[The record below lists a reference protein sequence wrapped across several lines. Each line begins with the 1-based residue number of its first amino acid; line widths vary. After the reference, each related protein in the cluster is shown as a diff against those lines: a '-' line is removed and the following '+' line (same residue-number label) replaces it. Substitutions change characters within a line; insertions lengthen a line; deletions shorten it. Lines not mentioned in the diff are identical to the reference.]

1 MAYTKIVHVHH
12 GGRVV
17 SSSCGVEFVE
27 MTSKVL
33 FFPHSPTLRELVVKI
48 ETVLGWLGTDVG
60 LQGRYDAGGCRS
72 YTQMI
77 PIRDNE
83 GWELYKELVDNS
95 EVKSIV
101 VVAVKVDI
109 TGRTGVLLDLNKH
122 PTVVEKNN
130 DNRTE
135 YDAGPSQP
143 SHNIVNM

>member
-1 MAYTKIVHVHH
+1 M
-12 GGRVV
+12 
-17 SSSCGVEFVE
+17 SSSCGVEFEE

-48 ETVLGWLGTDVG
+48 ETALGWLGIGVG
-60 LQGRYDAGGCRS
+60 LEGRYDAGGCRS

-95 EVKSIV
+95 EIKSIV

-109 TGRTGVLLDLNKH
+109 TSRNQVK
-122 PTVVEKNN
+122 
-130 DNRTE
+130 
-135 YDAGPSQP
+135 
-143 SHNIVNM
+143 